1 MPAEKVYAQP
11 QRGHVSLGGP
21 LRALLF
27 LVPVG
32 LLGLALFLALRP
44 MTEARWIAA
53 AVTEV
58 AFAILWGILVS
69 GLRVAAQ
76 WERGVVLR
84 LGRFLKIRGPGILYI
99 IPFIDNVRFVDLRLL
114 TLNIPSQQVI
124 TKDNVPAAIDGV
136 LFFLVSDPEKA
147 VIEIQ
152 DYAFAIAQYAQ
163 ATLRDVVGG
172 LSLDEL
178 LSEREQIQQRIAEV
192 VEQRISNWGLHLD
205 SIRLQDIEMP
215 EDLKRIMSRQ
225 ASAEREKRATITKA
239 EGDKIAAVNL
249 AAAAAI
255 MQQTPGAMKLR
266 TLQTIDGLG
275 AGPSNT
281 VIMFPIELTETVKKL
296 VESLPRQNGDQLR
309 RRAILCGSSLI
320 DDHPSPTGAAEED
333 ETLGHPDHDAV
344 RGDGPQDDEGRRE
357 RVRSRVPPP
366 SILSWLLE
374 CLWKSCLIATRRK
387 LISLTGIRPV
397 TFGFAAG
404 RCMNRRDVFGAAH

>member
-1 MPAEKVYAQP
+1 MPTEKVYAQP
-11 QRGHVSLGGP
+11 QRGHVSLGGA
-21 LRALLF
+21 LRTLLF
-27 LVPVG
+27 VVPVI
-32 LLGLALFLALRP
+32 LLGLALFLAIRP
-44 MTEARWIAA
+44 T
-53 AVTEV
+53 TEV
-58 AFAILWGILVS
+58 GVIVAVLPEVVFAVLWGIFVS
-69 GLRVAAQ
+69 GVRVAAQ

-84 LGRFLKIRGPGILYI
+84 LGKFRTVRGPGILYI

-136 LFFLVSDPEKA
+136 LFFLVADPEKA
-147 VIEIQ
+147 VIAIQ

-178 LSEREQIQQRIAEV
+178 LSERDQIQQRIAEI
-192 VEQRISNWGLHLD
+192 VEQRISHWGLHMD

-225 ASAEREKRATITKA
+225 AAAEREKRATITKA

-255 MQQTPGAMKLR
+255 MEQTPGAMKLR

-281 VIMFPIELTETVKKL
+281 VVMFPVELTETMKKL
-296 VESLPRQNGDQLR
+296 VESLPQKN
-309 RRAILCGSSLI
+309 S
-320 DDHPSPTGAAEED
+320 
-333 ETLGHPDHDAV
+333 
-344 RGDGPQDDEGRRE
+344 
-357 RVRSRVPPP
+357 
-366 SILSWLLE
+366 
-374 CLWKSCLIATRRK
+374 
-387 LISLTGIRPV
+387 GIP
-397 TFGFAAG
+397 AS
-404 RCMNRRDVFGAAH
+404 

>member
-1 MPAEKVYAQP
+1 MTTEKVYAQP
-11 QRGHVSLGGP
+11 QRGHVSLGGS
-21 LRALLF
+21 LRGVVF
-27 LVPVG
+27 LVPVII
-32 LLGLALFLALRP
+32 LGLALFLALRP
-44 MTEARWIAA
+44 MTEARVTAA
-53 AVTEV
+53 AVIMV
-58 AFAILWGILVS
+58 VFAVLWRILVS

-84 LGRFLKIRGPGILYI
+84 LGKFHTIRGPGILYI

-136 LFFLVSDPEKA
+136 LFFLVSDPQKA

-192 VEQRISNWGLHLD
+192 VEQRISNWGLHMD

-255 MQQTPGAMKLR
+255 MEQTPGAMKLR
-266 TLQTIDGLG
+266 TLQTLDGLG

-281 VIMFPIELTETVKKL
+281 VLMFPIELTETMKRL
-296 VESLPRQNGDQLR
+296 VESLPQKNGDQ
-309 RRAILCGSSLI
+309 AK
-320 DDHPSPTGAAEED
+320 P
-333 ETLGHPDHDAV
+333 
-344 RGDGPQDDEGRRE
+344 
-357 RVRSRVPPP
+357 
-366 SILSWLLE
+366 
-374 CLWKSCLIATRRK
+374 
-387 LISLTGIRPV
+387 
-397 TFGFAAG
+397 
-404 RCMNRRDVFGAAH
+404 

>member
-1 MPAEKVYAQP
+1 MQTERVYAQP
-11 QRGHVSLGGP
+11 QRGHVSLGGS

-27 LVPVG
+27 LVPVI
-32 LLGLALFLALRP
+32 LLGLVLYLTLKP
-44 MTEARWIAA
+44 MTEVRVIITVA
-53 AVTEV
+53 TEV
-58 AFAILWGILVS
+58 VFAILWGILVS
-69 GLRVAAQ
+69 GVRVAAQ

-84 LGRFLKIRGPGILYI
+84 LGKFLTIRGPGILYI

-136 LFFLVSDPEKA
+136 LFYLVSNPEKA
-147 VIEIQ
+147 VIDIQ

-178 LSEREQIQQRIAEV
+178 LSEREQIQQRIAEI
-192 VEQRISNWGLHLD
+192 VEQRISNWGLHMD

-249 AAAAAI
+249 SAAAAI
-255 MQQTPGAMKLR
+255 MEQTPGAMKLR

-281 VIMFPIELTETVKKL
+281 VIMFPIELTETLKNL
-296 VESLPRQNGDQLR
+296 VESLPHTNGS
-309 RRAILCGSSLI
+309 A
-320 DDHPSPTGAAEED
+320 PAP
-333 ETLGHPDHDAV
+333 
-344 RGDGPQDDEGRRE
+344 
-357 RVRSRVPPP
+357 
-366 SILSWLLE
+366 
-374 CLWKSCLIATRRK
+374 
-387 LISLTGIRPV
+387 
-397 TFGFAAG
+397 
-404 RCMNRRDVFGAAH
+404 

>member
-1 MPAEKVYAQP
+1 M
-11 QRGHVSLGGP
+11 
-21 LRALLF
+21 RALLF
-27 LVPVG
+27 FVPVI
-32 LLGLALFLALRP
+32 LLGLVLYLTLKP
-44 MTEARWIAA
+44 MTEVRVIITVAIEVVF
-53 AVTEV
+53 AV
-58 AFAILWGILVS
+58 LWGILVS
-69 GLRVAAQ
+69 GVRVAAQ

-84 LGRFLKIRGPGILYI
+84 LGKFLTTRGPGILYI

-147 VIEIQ
+147 VIDIQ

-178 LSEREQIQQRIAEV
+178 LSEREQIQQRIAEI
-192 VEQRISNWGLHLD
+192 VEQRISNWGLHMD

-249 AAAAAI
+249 SAAASI
-255 MQQTPGAMKLR
+255 MEQTPGAMKLR

-281 VIMFPIELTETVKKL
+281 VIMFPMELTETVKKL
-296 VESLPRQNGDQLR
+296 VESLTQTKGT
-309 RRAILCGSSLI
+309 
-320 DDHPSPTGAAEED
+320 SPA
-333 ETLGHPDHDAV
+333 P
-344 RGDGPQDDEGRRE
+344 
-357 RVRSRVPPP
+357 
-366 SILSWLLE
+366 
-374 CLWKSCLIATRRK
+374 
-387 LISLTGIRPV
+387 
-397 TFGFAAG
+397 
-404 RCMNRRDVFGAAH
+404 